1 MDLSFSKED
10 LAFRDEVRAF
20 IEENFTD
27 DLRRKMARTKNGY
40 LDKEDHITWQK
51 RLHAKG
57 WAAPHWP
64 TEYGGPGFTHSQ
76 HFIYDR
82 EMSAAGVPLTV
93 PFGITMVAPVI
104 MKFGSEEQKKKYL
117 PDILASNVWWCQGYS
132 EPGAGSDLAS
142 LQMKAEDKGDHYLC
156 NGSKI
161 WTTQA
166 QHADMI
172 FCLVRTAK
180 MEKRQDGISFLL
192 IDMKTPGIKVEPLV
206 TLDGPAEGKQE
217 INQVFFEDVK
227 VPKENLIGE
236 ENKGWTYAKYL
247 LEFERGNSY
256 SPGLMRS
263 LGKVRKIAADT
274 IVDGEPLAAQP
285 EFQAKINDVE
295 TQVRAMEYTELRI
308 FSALS
313 NGQNVGPESSMLKCR
328 GTELQQAISE
338 LALEGI
344 GYYSMPFVRDT
355 FALSN
360 EEVVGPDYAPPVAPY
375 YFSLRK
381 ASIYAGSNE
390 IQRNIMSKAVLGL

>member
-1 MDLSFSKED
+1 MDLSFSEED
-10 LAFRDEVRAF
+10 TAFREEVRAF
-20 IEENFTD
+20 IDEAFTD

-57 WAAPHWP
+57 WAATHWP
-64 TEYGGPGFTHSQ
+64 KEHGGPGFTPSQ
-76 HFIYDR
+76 HYIFDC

-93 PFGITMVAPVI
+93 PFGIRMVAPVI
-104 MKFGSEEQKKKYL
+104 MKFGTEEQKAKYL
-117 PDILASNVWWCQGYS
+117 PDILATNLWWCQGYS
-132 EPGAGSDLAS
+132 EPGSGSDLAS
-142 LQMKAEDKGDHYLC
+142 VQMKAEDKGDHYLC

-172 FCLVRTAK
+172 FCLVRTKK

-192 IDMKTPGIKVEPLV
+192 IDMHTPGVKVEPLV

-247 LEFERGNSY
+247 LEFERGNAY
-256 SPGLMRS
+256 APGLMRS

-274 IVDGEPLAAQP
+274 SVGEGTLADQP
-285 EFQAKINDVE
+285 HFQAKINDIE
-295 TQVRAMEYTELRI
+295 TQVRAMEFTELRI
-308 FSALS
+308 FSAMS
-313 NGQNVGPESSMLKCR
+313 NGQNPGPESSMLKCR

-338 LALEGI
+338 LALEGV

-355 FALSN
+355 FALQN
-360 EEVVGPDYAPPVAPY
+360 EEVVGPDYAPVTAPY

-390 IQRNIMSKAVLGL
+390 IQRNIMAKAVLGL